1 MAIIR
6 IGNCMKASTA
16 KTTTLSHAGARLSW
30 GRSERIKS
38 PQILGQPQPCTDDQ
52 HRNQGQRSS
61 QRHVSDVPLVFIDP
75 GAKKLTG
82 RADQCWNDVITEG
95 KAKGKNR
102 PGRDARRRQRESHT
116 EKGAG
121 PGCTKVT

>member
-30 GRSERIKS
+30 VRSERIKS
-38 PQILGQPQPCTDDQ
+38 PQFLGQPQPCTDDQ

-61 QRHVSDVPLVFIDP
+61 QRHVSDGPPVFIDH
-75 GAKKLTG
+75 GAEKNTG
-82 RADQCWNDVITEG
+82 RAGPGWNDVIPEG
-95 KAKGKNR
+95 WAKGKNR
-102 PGRDARRRQRESHT
+102 P
-116 EKGAG
+116 
-121 PGCTKVT
+121 